1 MDSNYRKHL
10 IEGERVGLR
19 YRLAAPHRFPLGS
32 TGIHLGS
39 RTGSSLDFKDHRE
52 YQPGDD
58 LRRIDWSAYAR
69 TDKLVVKLQRE
80 EVSPHLDIIIDTSR
94 SMALENSAKA
104 EATLGLAALLATAAA
119 NAGYSYC
126 AWEAGDGFE
135 KVHNGTGR
143 PSGWEKIDF
152 NYRGTLEET
161 FVRSAPAFR
170 RQGIRILLSDLLWL
184 ASPISTL
191 RRLADGAATLVLLA
205 IFAAA
210 DVDPPARGSVKLLD
224 FESHETQE
232 IFLDAVAIR
241 RYREALAAHR
251 QSWALACRQAGTIF
265 VTIIAEQLTQ
275 GWRLD
280 ELVAAQIL
288 SIAD

>member
-1 MDSNYRKHL
+1 MGSQYRKHL
-10 IEGERVGLR
+10 IDGERVGLR

-32 TGIHLGS
+32 AGFHLGS
-39 RTGSSLDFKDHRE
+39 RAGNSLDFKDHRE

-80 EVSPHLDIIIDTSR
+80 EVTPHLDIVIDTSR

-104 EATLGLAALLATAAA
+104 EATLGLAALLAMAAS

-126 AWEAGDGFE
+126 AWEAGDGFV
-135 KVHNGTGR
+135 KVRHGTDR
-143 PSGWEKIDF
+143 PSEWEKIDF
-152 NYRGTLEET
+152 NYRGTLEDS
-161 FVRSAPAFR
+161 FVRSPPAFR

-184 ASPISTL
+184 ESPTSTL
-191 RRLADGAATLVLLA
+191 RRLAEGAATLVLVGILA
-205 IFAAA
+205 EA
-210 DVDPPARGSVKLLD
+210 DLNPPARGSVKLLD

-232 IFLDAVAIR
+232 IFLDAVAVQ

-251 QSWALACRQAGTIF
+251 QSWALACRQSGTIF
-265 VTIIAEQLTQ
+265 VTVIAEQLTRD
-275 GWRLD
+275 WRLD

-288 SIAD
+288 SISD